1 MTKIL
6 AIQGSDLK
14 KVNIK
19 TDTTILLATE
29 AQKRGY
35 KVYYFRPEDLS
46 FLNGKVIAFC
56 KHIKINNNK
65 KNFYSILKTI
75 NFNLEKSNVI
85 LIRNDPPFNSR
96 YLYTTF
102 LLDHISRKVKI
113 INHPF
118 AVRNV
123 SEKMFSINFMK
134 YMPPTLISENQ
145 KEIKKFFKKQKSVV
159 VKPIDG
165 FSGNNVIL
173 LKSFNASKIRKL
185 LKKNNHLFFQKF
197 LPEVSRGDKRVFIIK
212 GKIVG
217 AISRVPK
224 KGSILSNMSKGAY
237 AKLTKLTNKERKA
250 SRAIGKLLVKN
261 KIYFAGIDFIQE
273 KLIGDINV
281 TSPTGLAAY
290 RDLSGINLAKTF
302 WNNIYKHLTK

>member
-46 FLNGKVIAFC
+46 FLNGKVVAFC

-102 LLDHISRKVKI
+102 LLNHISRKVKI

-145 KEIKKFFKKQKSVV
+145 KEIKKFFKKQKTVV

-224 KGSILSNMSKGAY
+224 KGSILSNMSKGAR

-261 KIYFAGIDFIQE
+261 KIYFAGVDFVQE

-290 RDLSGINLAKTF
+290 KDLSGINLAKLF
-302 WNNIYKHLTK
+302 WNNI

>member
-85 LIRNDPPFNSR
+85 LIRNDPPFDSR

-102 LLDHISRKVKI
+102 LLNHISRKVKI

-224 KGSILSNMSKGAY
+224 KGSILSNMSKGAH

-281 TSPTGLAAY
+281 TSPTGLTAY

-302 WNNIYKHLTK
+302 WNNI

>member
-19 TDTTILLATE
+19 TDTTILLASE

-35 KVYYFRPEDLS
+35 KIYYFKPENLS
-46 FLNGKVIAFC
+46 FLNGKILAFC
-56 KHIKINNNK
+56 KHIKINENK
-65 KNFYSILKTI
+65 KKYYSLLRNVK
-75 NFNLEKSNVI
+75 FNLEKSKII
-85 LIRNDPPFNSR
+85 LIRNDPPFDNR

-102 LLDHISRKVKI
+102 LLNHISNKVKI

-118 AVRNV
+118 AIRNI
-123 SEKMFSINFMK
+123 SEKLFSINLMR
-134 YMPPTLISENQ
+134 YMPPTLISENLS
-145 KEIKKFFKKQKSVV
+145 EIKSFFKKHKAVV
-159 VKPIDG
+159 AKPING

-173 LKSFNASKIRKL
+173 MKTFNSSKIRKL
-185 LKKNNHLFFQKF
+185 INTNNHLFFQKF
-197 LPEVSRGDKRVFIIK
+197 LPGVSKGDKRVFIIK

-217 AISRVPK
+217 AISRIPK
-224 KGSILSNMSKGAY
+224 KGSILSNMSKGAK
-237 AKLTKLTNKERKA
+237 AKLTKLTRKEVNVSKV
-250 SRAIGKLLVKN
+250 IGKLLVKN
-261 KIYFAGIDFIQE
+261 NIYFAGIDFVQE

-290 RDLSGINLAKTF
+290 KDLSGINLAKLF
-302 WNNIYKHLTK
+302 WNNI

>member
-19 TDTTILLATE
+19 TDTTILLASE

-35 KVYYFRPEDLS
+35 KIYYFEPENLS
-46 FLNGKVIAFC
+46 FLNGKVSAFC
-56 KHIKINNNK
+56 KHIKINENK
-65 KNFYSILKTI
+65 KKFYSLLGTVK
-75 NFNLEKSNVI
+75 FNLEKSKVI
-85 LIRNDPPFNSR
+85 LIRNDPPFDNR

-102 LLDHISRKVKI
+102 LLNHISNKVKI

-118 AVRNV
+118 AVRNI
-123 SEKMFSINFMK
+123 SEKLFSINLMR
-134 YMPPTLISENQ
+134 YMPPTLISENLS
-145 KEIKKFFKKQKSVV
+145 EIKSFFKKHKAVV
-159 VKPIDG
+159 AKPING

-173 LKSFNASKIRKL
+173 FKAFNANKLKKL
-185 LKKNNHLFFQKF
+185 LKTHNHLFFQKF
-197 LPEVSRGDKRVFIIK
+197 LPGVFKGDKRVFIIK

-224 KGSILSNMSKGAY
+224 KGSILSNMSKGAK
-237 AKLTKLTNKERKA
+237 AKLTKLTSKEVKA
-250 SRAIGKLLVKN
+250 SEAIGKLLMKN
-261 KIYFAGIDFIQE
+261 NIYFAGIDFVQE

-290 RDLSGINLAKTF
+290 KDLSGINLAKLF
-302 WNNIYKHLTK
+302 WNNI

>member
-6 AIQGSDLK
+6 AIQGSNLK
-14 KVNIK
+14 KVKIK

-35 KVYYFRPEDLS
+35 KIYYFEPEDLS
-46 FLNGKVIAFC
+46 FLNGKVIASC
-56 KHIKINNNK
+56 KHIKIHDNK
-65 KNFYSILKTI
+65 KKFYSTIKDI
-75 NFNLEKSNVI
+75 NFNLEKSKII
-85 LIRNDPPFNSR
+85 LIRNDPPFDNR

-102 LLDHISRKVKI
+102 LLNHISKKVKI

-123 SEKMFSINFMK
+123 SEKLFSINFMR
-134 YMPPTLISENQ
+134 YMPPTLISENLN
-145 KEIKKFFKKQKSVV
+145 EIRSFFKKHKAVV
-159 VKPIDG
+159 AKPING

-173 LKSFNASKIRKL
+173 FKSFNTGKIKKL
-185 LKKNNHLFFQKF
+185 LKSHNHLFFQKF
-197 LPEVSRGDKRVFIIK
+197 LPGVSKGDKRVFIIK

-224 KGSILSNMSKGAY
+224 KGSILSNMSKGAH
-237 AKLTKLTNKERKA
+237 AKLTKLTKKEIKA
-250 SRAIGKLLVKN
+250 SKNIGKLLVKN
-261 KIYFAGIDFIQE
+261 NIYFAGIDFVQE

-281 TSPTGLAAY
+281 TSPTGMAAY
-290 RDLSGINLAKTF
+290 KELSGINLAKSF
-302 WNNIYKHLTK
+302 WDNI

>member
-6 AIQGSDLK
+6 AIQGSNLK

-19 TDTTILLATE
+19 TDTTILLAAE

-35 KVYYFRPEDLS
+35 KIYYFEPENLS
-46 FLNGKVIAFC
+46 FLNGKVIASC
-56 KHIKINNNK
+56 KHIKIQDNK
-65 KNFYSILKTI
+65 KKFYSTIKTI
-75 NFNLEKSNVI
+75 IFNLEKSKII
-85 LIRNDPPFNSR
+85 LIRNDPPFDNR

-102 LLDHISRKVKI
+102 LLNHIFKKVKI

-123 SEKMFSINFMK
+123 SEKLFSINFMK
-134 YMPPTLISENQ
+134 YMPPTLISENLN
-145 KEIKKFFKKQKSVV
+145 EIRSFFKKHKAVV
-159 VKPIDG
+159 AKPING

-173 LKSFNASKIRKL
+173 FKSFNAGKIKKL
-185 LKKNNHLFFQKF
+185 LKSHNHLFFQKF
-197 LPEVSRGDKRVFIIK
+197 LPGVSKGDKRVFIIK

-224 KGSILSNMSKGAY
+224 KGSILSNMSKGAH
-237 AKLTKLTNKERKA
+237 AKLTKLTKKEIKA
-250 SRAIGKLLVKN
+250 SKDIGKLLVKN
-261 KIYFAGIDFIQE
+261 NIYFAGIDFVQE

-281 TSPTGLAAY
+281 TSPTGMAAY
-290 RDLSGINLAKTF
+290 KELSGINLAKSF
-302 WNNIYKHLTK
+302 WNNI

>member
-6 AIQGSDLK
+6 AIQGSNLK

-35 KVYYFRPEDLS
+35 KIYYFEPENLS
-46 FLNGKVIAFC
+46 FLNGKVVASC
-56 KHIKINNNK
+56 KHIKIHDNK
-65 KNFYSILKTI
+65 KKFYSIIKTI
-75 NFNLEKSNVI
+75 NFNLEKSKVI
-85 LIRNDPPFNSR
+85 LIRNDPPFDNR

-102 LLDHISRKVKI
+102 LLNHISKKVKI

-123 SEKMFSINFMK
+123 SEKLFSINFMR
-134 YMPPTLISENQ
+134 YMPPTLISENLN
-145 KEIKKFFKKQKSVV
+145 EIRSFFKKHKAVV
-159 VKPIDG
+159 AKPING

-173 LKSFNASKIRKL
+173 FKSFNAGKIKKL
-185 LKKNNHLFFQKF
+185 LKSHNHLFFQKF
-197 LPEVSRGDKRVFIIK
+197 LPGVSKGDKRVFIIK

-224 KGSILSNMSKGAY
+224 KGSILSNMSKGAH
-237 AKLTKLTNKERKA
+237 AKLTKLTKKEIKA
-250 SRAIGKLLVKN
+250 SKDIGKLLVKN
-261 KIYFAGIDFIQE
+261 NIHFAGIDFVQE

-281 TSPTGLAAY
+281 TSPTGMAAY
-290 RDLSGINLAKTF
+290 KELSGINLAKSF
-302 WNNIYKHLTK
+302 WNNI

>member
-19 TDTTILLATE
+19 TDTTILLASE

-35 KVYYFRPEDLS
+35 EIYYFEPENLS
-46 FLNGKVIAFC
+46 FLNGKVLASC
-56 KHIKINNNK
+56 KHIKINENK
-65 KNFYSILKTI
+65 KKFYSVQRTV
-75 NFNLEKSNVI
+75 NFSLEKSNII
-85 LIRNDPPFNSR
+85 LIRNDPPFDNR

-102 LLDHISRKVKI
+102 LLNHISKKVKI

-118 AVRNV
+118 AVRNI
-123 SEKMFSINFMK
+123 SEKLFSINLMK
-134 YMPPTLISENQ
+134 YMPPTLISENLS
-145 KEIKKFFKKQKSVV
+145 EIRIFFKKHKAIVA
-159 VKPIDG
+159 KPING

-173 LKSFNASKIRKL
+173 FKTFHANKIKKL
-185 LKKNNHLFFQKF
+185 IKNHNHLFFQKF
-197 LPEVSRGDKRVFIIK
+197 LPGVSKGDKRVFIIK

-217 AISRVPK
+217 AISRIPK
-224 KGSILSNMSKGAY
+224 KGSILSNMSKGAK
-237 AKLTKLTNKERKA
+237 AKLTKLTRKEVIA
-250 SRAIGKLLVKN
+250 SNVIGKLLVKN
-261 KIYFAGIDFIQE
+261 NIYFAGIDFVQE

-290 RDLSGINLAKTF
+290 KDLSGINLAKLF
-302 WNNIYKHLTK
+302 WNNI

>member
-19 TDTTILLATE
+19 TDTTILLASE

-35 KVYYFRPEDLS
+35 KIYYFEPENLS
-46 FLNGKVIAFC
+46 FLNGKVSAFC
-56 KHIKINNNK
+56 KHIKINENK
-65 KNFYSILKTI
+65 KKFYSLLRTV
-75 NFNLEKSNVI
+75 NFNLERSKII
-85 LIRNDPPFNSR
+85 LIRNDPPFDNR

-102 LLDHISRKVKI
+102 LLNHISEKVKI

-118 AVRNV
+118 AVRNI
-123 SEKMFSINFMK
+123 SEKLFSINLMR
-134 YMPPTLISENQ
+134 YMPPTLISENFS
-145 KEIKKFFKKQKSVV
+145 EIRSFFKTHKAVV
-159 VKPIDG
+159 AKPING

-173 LKSFNASKIRKL
+173 FKTFNANKLKKL
-185 LKKNNHLFFQKF
+185 LKNHNHLFFQKF
-197 LPEVSRGDKRVFIIK
+197 LPGVSKGDKRVFIIK

-217 AISRVPK
+217 AISRIPK
-224 KGSILSNMSKGAY
+224 KGSILSNMSKGAK
-237 AKLTKLTNKERKA
+237 AKLTKLTNKEINA
-250 SRAIGKLLVKN
+250 SKAIGKMLVKN
-261 KIYFAGIDFIQE
+261 NIYFAGVDFVQE

-290 RDLSGINLAKTF
+290 KDLSGINLAKLF
-302 WNNIYKHLTK
+302 WNNI